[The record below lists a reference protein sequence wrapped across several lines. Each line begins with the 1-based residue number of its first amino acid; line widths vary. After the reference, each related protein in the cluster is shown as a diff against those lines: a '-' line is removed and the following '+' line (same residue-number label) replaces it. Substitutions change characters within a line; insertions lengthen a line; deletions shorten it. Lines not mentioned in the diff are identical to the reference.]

1 MARKL
6 NFSLQLGSYPLQEIY
21 HMLSRKKNTVL
32 LLGNTT
38 FPFKEI
44 FVYWNGIA
52 VVLSVY
58 SNSDNK

>member
-1 MARKL
+1 
-6 NFSLQLGSYPLQEIY
+6 
-21 HMLSRKKNTVL
+21 MLSRKKNTVL